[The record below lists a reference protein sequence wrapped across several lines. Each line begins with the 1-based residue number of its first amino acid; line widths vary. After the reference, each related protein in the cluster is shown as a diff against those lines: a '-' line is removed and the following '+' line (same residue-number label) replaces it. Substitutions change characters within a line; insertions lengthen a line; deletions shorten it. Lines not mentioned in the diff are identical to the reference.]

1 MKKCVVVCSENCKS
15 RNVLFSENITKGIKN
30 RMLEKI
36 NNVNVRFLVLSVYKV
51 QNRLLSR
58 TPASDC
64 VSAWK
69 STNKTNEPPRFPQ
82 WKPGRFFIQKRN
94 RFFVALMNWR
104 RVIDSRRAEAYLW
117 NRKRN
122 RAINSMFLYLAR
134 TLSFWWG
141 TTRCAAFFI
150 CGDKIQKVRIIV
162 HIICYARYMEGTHRK
177 RSKNAK
183 DVE

>member
-64 VSAWK
+64 VSA
-69 STNKTNEPPRFPQ
+69 
-82 WKPGRFFIQKRN
+82 
-94 RFFVALMNWR
+94 
-104 RVIDSRRAEAYLW
+104 
-117 NRKRN
+117 
-122 RAINSMFLYLAR
+122 
-134 TLSFWWG
+134 
-141 TTRCAAFFI
+141 
-150 CGDKIQKVRIIV
+150 
-162 HIICYARYMEGTHRK
+162 
-177 RSKNAK
+177 
-183 DVE
+183 